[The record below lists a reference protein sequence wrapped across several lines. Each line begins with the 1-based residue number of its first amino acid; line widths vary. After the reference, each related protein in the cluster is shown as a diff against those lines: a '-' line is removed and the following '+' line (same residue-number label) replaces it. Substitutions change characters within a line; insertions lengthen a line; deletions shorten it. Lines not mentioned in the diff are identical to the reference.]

1 MQSQAAFPATALHEL
16 LRTLKIVIE
25 KSFERV
31 PSNRPKKLMPQQPTI
46 FLALT
51 DDWELRGDGS
61 GDPGQL
67 QFEPLRKL
75 LRIYKDNGVTSTFN
89 VEVMQ
94 QLTFREFQEKAPE
107 LKPLADAWDDAVRDA
122 FRHCQDIQLHIHP
135 QWSNATYRDGRWCL
149 PGDWALP
156 RHDVKAARSMLERSK
171 HYLEGLLQPLDR
183 NYKCVAF
190 RSGSSCIA
198 PSSFALSL
206 LAELG
211 IVFDMSIVGGLRA
224 NTRNLQMDYSQC
236 EESFLPF
243 YPRLDDAR
251 KVSDKVEPIICV
263 PIFHFYLSRRQ
274 TFKQVLSKVAQKLET
289 TLSSHTNGEGY
300 SQEQWAEVG
309 RSSRSKL
316 AYDKAIKPCLTGKY
330 MVSDLSQMNYAALKE
345 MLAAI
350 RSRARQSGLS
360 ELPVI
365 LTGHSKYMKDF
376 SGVESFVRD
385 VSQAPDIKFATLTD
399 IATKLRAGHFA
410 VRSL

>member
-1 MQSQAAFPATALHEL
+1 MAPE
-16 LRTLKIVIE
+16 
-25 KSFERV
+25 
-31 PSNRPKKLMPQQPTI
+31 PSI
-46 FLALT
+46 YLALT

-61 GDPGQL
+61 GDPEQL

-75 LRIYKDNGVTSTFN
+75 LRIYEDNGVRSTFN

-94 QLTFREFQEKAPE
+94 QLTFREFQTKAPE
-107 LKPLADAWDDAVRDA
+107 LKPLADEWDDAVRDA
-122 FRHCQDIQLHIHP
+122 FRRGQDIQLHIHP
-135 QWSNATYRDGRWCL
+135 QWSNATYHDSKWHL
-149 PGDWALP
+149 SGDWALP
-156 RHDVKAARSMLERSK
+156 RHDVKIARSMLERGK
-171 HYLEGLLQPLDR
+171 HYLESLLQPLDS
-183 NYKCVAF
+183 NYKCVSF

-206 LAELG
+206 LVQLG
-211 IVFDMSIVGGLRA
+211 IVFDMSIVGGLRV

-251 KVSDKVEPIICV
+251 KVSDKAEPIICV
-263 PIFHFYLSRRQ
+263 PIFHFYLSRVQ
-274 TFKQVLSKVAQKLET
+274 TFKQVTTKIGEKLGADR
-289 TLSSHTNGEGY
+289 SPSNGEGY
-300 SQEQWAEVG
+300 SQQQWAEVG
-309 RSSRSKL
+309 RSSRFKR

-330 MVSDLSQMNYAALKE
+330 MVADLSQMNYPALKE

-376 SGVESFVRD
+376 AGVEAFVKD
-385 VSQAPDIKFATLTD
+385 VSKAPDIRFASLTD
-399 IATKLRAGHFA
+399 IAIKLRAGHFT